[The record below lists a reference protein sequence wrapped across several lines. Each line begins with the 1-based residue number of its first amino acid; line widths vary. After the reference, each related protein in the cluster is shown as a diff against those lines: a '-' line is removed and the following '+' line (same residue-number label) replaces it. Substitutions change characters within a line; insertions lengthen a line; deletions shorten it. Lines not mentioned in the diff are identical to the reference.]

1 MERMLKPFIYHV
13 TYARTH
19 SMPQRK
25 EINNEYAWLAPGTRS
40 APLWGTFE
48 SYSYHERGYTVNI
61 LLFLYLFFT
70 SLSRCK
76 AQFFL
81 DRHLEPI
88 YHH

>member
-40 APLWGTFE
+40 APLWA
-48 SYSYHERGYTVNI
+48 
-61 LLFLYLFFT
+61 LLNHIAIT
-70 SLSRCK
+70 K
-76 AQFFL
+76 EGIQ
-81 DRHLEPI
+81 
-88 YHH
+88 